1 MQRVYEIQ
9 SGWDQRRKLRNFA
22 LRPPMQPSLPYNSP
36 IYNPNLFSLFSKP
49 SPDKTKNMKTINN
62 SGFSGYSFSQKKK
75 NAEAEIDPVENL
87 KQQDEKNQMAKKL
100 LEDDIDKKI
109 EDISKEKLNSLIKL
123 DNISK
128 SISSDKFSE
137 EKVKEDENFL
147 MRNNKNS
154 TEHIAEISKTNDNR
168 ETVANISDVKEEGK
182 KQNDKIIK
190 IPEVNKNTQPELD
203 YNSIAEVIGKIFEKL
218 GKKMDKW
225 MIIKVSKIVVN
236 F

>member
-36 IYNPNLFSLFSKP
+36 VYNPNLFSLFSKP

-62 SGFSGYSFSQKKK
+62 SGFSGYSFSQKRK

-87 KQQDEKNQMAKKL
+87 RQQDEKNQMAKKN

-109 EDISKEKLNSLIKL
+109 EAISKEKINSLTKF

-128 SISSDKFSE
+128 PITSHKFAE
-137 EKVKEDENFL
+137 KKEKVIEDENII
-147 MRNNKNS
+147 MRNSKNF
-154 TEHIAEISKTNDNR
+154 TEHTAEISKTNDNK
-168 ETVANISDVKEEGK
+168 ENVPKISDVKDEGK
-182 KQNDKIIK
+182 IQNEKIVK
-190 IPEVNKNTQPELD
+190 NTEVNKNTQPELD

-218 GKKMDKW
+218 GKKMEKW
-225 MIIKVSKIVVN
+225 MIIKVSKN
-236 F
+236 RC